1 MGKRDDFTFLGTF
14 DNVWS
19 ASVTG
24 IEYAEVRD
32 AVKYPAII
40 RAVSSAQHQ

>member
-1 MGKRDDFTFLGTF
+1 MAFEYPCFLLCASRAVAFNGKEGDFTFLGTF

-24 IEYAEVRD
+24 I
-32 AVKYPAII
+32 
-40 RAVSSAQHQ
+40 